1 MTACVN
7 RKHTKKVAAVV
18 TASLVGALSLGVA
31 PVAAVADTG
40 IETLAANWATGAKV
54 TAATDGKGAT
64 VTGDLERKSFTA
76 KSGKFLVPTEI
87 TGTYTTTEVDE
98 DYLRYEKR
106 NTSGGY
112 SLVGATGSLDD
123 AIAYFATGSTGTDT
137 TGTYRVTYTYDSES
151 YDVHFKISGEGKV
164 EGVTVKGTPTYN
176 GKDQSSTLSFVDAE
190 GYEIANGATS
200 SISYKDAKG
209 DSAVPQNAGDYIA
222 EFSDGTNTYSVP
234 FSIAKLDLSTSTV
247 VVKDTDTAII
257 SEADLE
263 DNLYINGSVAGGA
276 TGTLA
281 GEIEVTKVTNPA
293 GTAGF
298 GSGKAGVYQV
308 TIAPV
313 ANNKN
318 ITGTASIS
326 YCIVDDMVADA
337 VEYNRVDY
345 TGSTLKIELAYGD
358 AFDASKIVVKDTAG
372 NSYTGDDLEITYT
385 DTDDNKTV
393 DASALANVGEYEL
406 TIRVKPTQDFA
417 TGAWSGGT
425 ITLDVE
431 VVAVG
436 LDDSEDLAFFVDGEL
451 AGNAESVTYDGTDQL
466 DKISVVVKGADG
478 TDLVEGTDYEIKVT
492 NTDTNRE
499 VDSIVDAGEYEIKVN
514 PLTFS
519 FGSSPNDTLTLTVNP
534 IKIGLAVTG
543 GDLKD
548 FLYRTNT
555 AGTVVLQNDAVAY
568 TGSAVEIP
576 TVKYPV
582 LNEDGTDVKRD
593 KDGNVVYADLS
604 TDLYNIVSIKDEN
617 TKTVKEAIEEG
628 EYTVKIALSDAAKS
642 NYQLNDD
649 KFVFEIREA
658 GHFTDVDSTKWY
670 SVAVEKAYSQW
681 YINGISGTNLFAP
694 EADITRADAVCIIYN
709 MAGGDSIGDEDFS
722 FDVDYGYN
730 TGFSDVDGHAY
741 FAKALAWARAFGVA
755 NGSNGEF
762 RPYDQITREE
772 FASLLANY
780 AKAMGKF
787 EAADASALD
796 GMSDASTVSDWA
808 KDNVAWAVES
818 GIMGNGGFVAGQS
831 NIIRAEVAAMAVNYQ
846 PEMIRTDKL
855 PR

>member
-87 TGTYTTTEVDE
+87 TGTYTTTEVNE

-137 TGTYRVTYTYDSES
+137 TGTYRVTYTYDGES

-209 DSAVPQNAGDYIA
+209 DGAVPQNAGDYIA

-298 GSGKAGVYQV
+298 GSGNAGVYQV

-358 AFDASKIVVKDTAG
+358 VFDASKIVVKDTAG

-451 AGNAESVTYDGTDQL
+451 AGNTESVTYDGTDQL

-534 IKIGLAVTG
+534 IKIGLAVTD

-593 KDGNVVYADLS
+593 KDETLS
-604 TDLYNIVSIKDEN
+604 TLICLPTS
-617 TKTVKEAIEEG
+617 TTSSPSRMRTPRRSRRPSRRASTPSRSPCPTLPRAITSSTMTSSSSRSVRPATSPTSTPPSG
-628 EYTVKIALSDAAKS
+628 
-642 NYQLNDD
+642 
-649 KFVFEIREA
+649 IRLRSRRPTA
-658 GHFTDVDSTKWY
+658 
-670 SVAVEKAYSQW
+670 
-681 YINGISGTNLFAP
+681 SGTSTASPARTCLPPRPTSPAP
-694 EADITRADAVCIIYN
+694 TPCASSTTWPAATPSETRTSPSTSITA
-709 MAGGDSIGDEDFS
+709 
-722 FDVDYGYN
+722 
-730 TGFSDVDGHAY
+730 TT
-741 FAKALAWARAFGVA
+741 
-755 NGSNGEF
+755 
-762 RPYDQITREE
+762 P
-772 FASLLANY
+772 
-780 AKAMGKF
+780 
-787 EAADASALD
+787 
-796 GMSDASTVSDWA
+796 ASTTWTATPTS
-808 KDNVAWAVES
+808 
-818 GIMGNGGFVAGQS
+818 
-831 NIIRAEVAAMAVNYQ
+831 
-846 PEMIRTDKL
+846 
-855 PR
+855 PRPSPGPAPSA